1 MGIEWFRDL
10 SVTILCFVTTGVL
23 ILVAILVC
31 RLYRKLT
38 ATLALV
44 EEGIKPILSVLS
56 IISRINKGFNF
67 TKKMFKKQGKTEG
80 G

>member
-1 MGIEWFRDL
+1 MVSRLECNYPVFCNHR
-10 SVTILCFVTTGVL
+10 VL

-56 IISRINKGFNF
+56 IISRITRDSLYKENVQ
-67 TKKMFKKQGKTEG
+67 KQGKTEG
-80 G
+80 DENE